1 MMKNFLRRIVTA
13 VIAATTIGSF
23 SSLGVSAATFDSNI
37 NNYYNTIANNVLNIG
52 WVMNDGKWHY
62 FDNAGIMQ
70 TGVIKING
78 KTYCLNQ
85 SGIMEMG
92 KVIVN
97 NKAYTTSSDGQVTGN
112 KAPVVDKVFDSNNNI
127 VKDNNKTSTV
137 STSTSNQGTTASTGS
152 TTNTESATKNTI
164 NANNST
170 STDNIESNKAT
181 SNAST
186 SANSVDVQGL
196 PKLPANYSIN
206 VLDSAEQKILELM
219 NAKRTE
225 AGLQPLTMD
234 NTLVQVARYKSNNMI
249 QNNFFDHTNPDG
261 TKWTN
266 WLQAIGYKY
275 TTTGENIAY
284 NTSDPVE
291 LFNQWWN
298 SPGHRA
304 NMMNASYTKV
314 GMGVIY
320 GNGKYMGT
328 QEFSN

>member
-1 MMKNFLRRIVTA
+1 MMKNSFRRIVTTI
-13 VIAATTIGSF
+13 IAATTIGSF

-37 NNYYNTIANNVLNIG
+37 NNYYNTIANKVLNI
-52 WVMNDGKWHY
+52 D
-62 FDNAGIMQ
+62 
-70 TGVIKING
+70 
-78 KTYCLNQ
+78 L
-85 SGIMEMG
+85 
-92 KVIVN
+92 
-97 NKAYTTSSDGQVTGN
+97 
-112 KAPVVDKVFDSNNNI
+112 
-127 VKDNNKTSTV
+127 
-137 STSTSNQGTTASTGS
+137 
-152 TTNTESATKNTI
+152 TNT
-164 NANNST
+164 NNST
-170 STDNIESNKAT
+170 SANTIKSNAAT

-196 PKLPANYSIN
+196 PNLPTKYPITSQ
-206 VLDSAEQKILELM
+206 DSAEQKILELM

-225 AGLQPLTMD
+225 AGLQPLTTD

-266 WLQAIGYKY
+266 WLQTIGYKY
-275 TTTGENIAY
+275 TSTGENIAY

-304 NMMNASYTKV
+304 NMMNASYNKV

-320 GNGKYMGT
+320 GNNKYMGT
-328 QEFSN
+328 QTFSN